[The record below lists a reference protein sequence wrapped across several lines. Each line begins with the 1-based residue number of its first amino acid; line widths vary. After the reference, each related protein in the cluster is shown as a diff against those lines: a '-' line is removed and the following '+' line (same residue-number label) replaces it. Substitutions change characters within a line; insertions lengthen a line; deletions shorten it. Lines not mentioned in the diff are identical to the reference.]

1 MIKKLIAID
10 LSTASTGVA
19 IFMNEEYYKSRT
31 IIPDK
36 KLCVIDRIYYIYR
49 ELKKI
54 IDYPDMVVVEKALSL
69 QNGDTTIKLAKL
81 HGVLL
86 SICMEQMV
94 KLKEIDNQT
103 WKKHVAGAKADK
115 KQTQDYIERIYK
127 IKTETFDQSDA
138 IGIGIGFLAEQNIPE
153 ALKFKAKKPLLKKRS
168 KKMNKVTTKKSLPS
182 TGLFKPKKDDVE
194 NLKKERKNK

>member
-10 LSTASTGVA
+10 LSTTSTGVA
-19 IFMNEEYYKSRT
+19 IFMNGEYYKSRT

-36 KLCVIDRIYYIYR
+36 KLCVINRIYHIYR
-49 ELKKI
+49 ELKKV

-94 KLKEIDNQT
+94 KLEEIDNKTVKSMILKGNSTKEQI
-103 WKKHVAGAKADK
+103 K
-115 KQTQDYIERIYK
+115 DYLEKFYK
-127 IKTETFDQSDA
+127 IKTQNTDESDA
-138 IGIGIGFLAEQNIPE
+138 VSVGLVWIKINNAKEKGLIPE
-153 ALKFKAKKPLLKKRS
+153 KRKKKK
-168 KKMNKVTTKKSLPS
+168 
-182 TGLFKPKKDDVE
+182 
-194 NLKKERKNK
+194 